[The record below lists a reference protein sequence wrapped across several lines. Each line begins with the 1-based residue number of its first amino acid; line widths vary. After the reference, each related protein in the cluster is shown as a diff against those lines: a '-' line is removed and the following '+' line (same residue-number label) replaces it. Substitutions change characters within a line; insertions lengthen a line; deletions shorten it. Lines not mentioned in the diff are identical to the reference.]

1 MDLRKET
8 NMSRINAFK
17 SMDHKNLEQ
26 CYYDLIA
33 IEIKKENNPNHL
45 SDIIKQYQNEVG
57 DKAAFAIMKNDMLM
71 EIAKRWTQFHKFGF

>member
-1 MDLRKET
+1 
-8 NMSRINAFK
+8 MSRTNVFK
-17 SMDHKNLEQ
+17 SMDHENLEQ

-57 DKAAFAIMKNDMLM
+57 EKAAFAIMKNDMLM
-71 EIAKRWTQFHKFGF
+71 EIAKRWTKFHKFGF